1 MSDSIIDFGRVC
13 RGESRVRK
21 LTLRNTGALG
31 TELTIRKVG
40 GVVVWEW
47 NEGHGQCFLLL
58 MVTPHLSMASASL

>member
-31 TELTIRKVG
+31 AELTIRKVG
-40 GVVVWEW
+40 GVVV
-47 NEGHGQCFLLL
+47 
-58 MVTPHLSMASASL
+58 